1 MTIFFNFFFH
11 VFLFF
16 NIFVAI
22 GWQSSSVL
30 RSVDGIPIIF
40 TPQILLHYNAT
51 QFDVFRAS
59 FIVRKILHEFKSKSV
74 DISADSV
81 GAKLQKL
88 TIENINFK
96 NYSTEILPSIK
107 LDTSDLLN
115 MIENAKN
122 FEKKNMRDCINLLR
136 VAGWDVS
143 KFTFGTLRTRVEW

>member
-1 MTIFFNFFFH
+1 M
-11 VFLFF
+11 
-16 NIFVAI
+16 
-22 GWQSSSVL
+22 
-30 RSVDGIPIIF
+30 
-40 TPQILLHYNAT
+40 
-51 QFDVFRAS
+51 FRAS

-96 NYSTEILPSIK
+96 NYSIEILPSIK

>member
-1 MTIFFNFFFH
+1 M
-11 VFLFF
+11 LL
-16 NIFVAI
+16 
-22 GWQSSSVL
+22 GSSML
-30 RSVDGIPIIF
+30 RSIEDVPIIF

-59 FIVRKILHEFKSKSV
+59 FIVRKILHEFKLISKETNV
-74 DISADSV
+74 TSV

-88 TIENINFK
+88 GADKISFDD
-96 NYSTEILPSIK
+96 YSESILPRVNLGCES
-107 LDTSDLLN
+107 LLA
-115 MIENAKN
+115 MIEEAKI